1 MQAVILAAGLGS
13 RILPITSLIPKCL
26 IKVNGE
32 TIIERQVRSLLE
44 NNIDEI
50 IVVVGYLQHK
60 IRRVLRDTVTYIENP
75 IFRDSNS
82 SYSLWLAKE
91 SVKEGF
97 VYLNCDLIFDKRIA
111 KKLLGSK
118 SENAMMI
125 DKRVN
130 GKSDMFKAELNG
142 NRIIRLDKK
151 LAPNEC
157 DAEVP
162 GPAKFSREGARRV
175 FMKLDEHIANGDK
188 SQWCYTIFSEIAE
201 GIDLVGIDVERLPW
215 VEVDSLEDLEEA
227 RRIKLDTE
235 YQVIEK

>member
-26 IKVNGE
+26 IQVNGE
-32 TIIERQVRSLLE
+32 KIIERQVRSLLE

-50 IVVVGYLQHK
+50 IVVVGYLKDK
-60 IRRVLRDTVTYIENP
+60 IRQVLGDTVTYIENP

-82 SYSLWLAKE
+82 SYSLWLAE
-91 SVKEGF
+91 EFIKEGF

-118 SENAMMI
+118 SENAIMI
-125 DKRVN
+125 DKKMSLKN
-130 GKSDMFKAELNG
+130 DMFKAKLNG
-142 NRIIRLDKK
+142 NRIIRLNKE

-162 GPAKFSREGARRV
+162 GPVKFSKEGARKM
-175 FMKLDEHIANGDK
+175 FIKLNEYIANGDK

-227 RRIKLDTE
+227 RRIKLE
-235 YQVIEK
+235 M